1 MKTIYFIPLTLLFL
15 SCSESTQE
23 NQEAAEVDTP
33 AEFTSSSIKLNDD
46 QIALAEIKLGSL
58 QKQMVS
64 DFVECN
70 GTITLPPQ
78 NIVTVNAPMGGFV
91 EKVNYLPGDFV
102 KKGALLAVL
111 SHTDYIKLQQA
122 YLDTQSKLTFAEQ
135 EYERQK
141 TLSSGDAS
149 ARKRLEES
157 TSNYKSLQA
166 QLMGTAAQLKYIG
179 IRPEDIEKNGIRSSI
194 ALFAPING
202 YITAVNINRGKFVS
216 SQENMYELID
226 KSHMHL
232 DLNVFEKDIPKI
244 SIGQSVFYSLNENPE
259 RSFEGKVSLIGQKME
274 EENRAFSV
282 HVDIDAPEDYF
293 KPGMYTNAK
302 IFLAADSVA
311 ALPQSALIRESN
323 EYYIFVKEG
332 DAFVRR
338 RVQTGAEYN
347 DMTQIINPETLE
359 GQSIVLEGAYY
370 LKAEVGE

>member
-1 MKTIYFIPLTLLFL
+1 
-15 SCSESTQE
+15 
-23 NQEAAEVDTP
+23 
-33 AEFTSSSIKLNDD
+33 
-46 QIALAEIKLGSL
+46 
-58 QKQMVS
+58 
-64 DFVECN
+64 
-70 GTITLPPQ
+70 
-78 NIVTVNAPMGGFV
+78 
-91 EKVNYLPGDFV
+91 
-102 KKGALLAVL
+102 
-111 SHTDYIKLQQA
+111 
-122 YLDTQSKLTFAEQ
+122 
-135 EYERQK
+135 
-141 TLSSGDAS
+141 
-149 ARKRLEES
+149 
-157 TSNYKSLQA
+157 
-166 QLMGTAAQLKYIG
+166 MGTAAQLKYIG

-194 ALFAPING
+194 ALYAPING
-202 YITAVNINRGKFVS
+202 YITAVNINPGKFVS

-232 DLNVFEKDIPKI
+232 DLNVFEKDIAKI

-282 HVDIDAPEDYF
+282 HVDIDTPEDYF
-293 KPGMYTNAK
+293 KPGMYANAK

-323 EYYIFVKEG
+323 EYYIFVREG

-359 GQSIVLEGAYY
+359 GESIVLEGAYY

>member
-1 MKTIYFIPLTLLFL
+1 MKIIYAITLSFLFL
-15 SCSESTQE
+15 SCSERAQE
-23 NQEAAEVDTP
+23 SQEAAEVGTP
-33 AEFTSSSIKLNDD
+33 AELTSGSVQLNDE
-46 QIALAEIKLGSL
+46 QIALAEIKLGPL

-64 DFVECN
+64 DFVECS

-78 NIVTVNAPMGGFV
+78 NIVTVNAPIGGFV
-91 EKVNYLPGDFV
+91 ERVNFLPGDFV

-111 SHTDYIKLQQA
+111 SHPEYIKLQQA

-157 TSNYKSLQA
+157 ASNFKSLQA
-166 QLMGTAAQLKYIG
+166 QLMGTAAQLKYVG
-179 IRPEDIEKNGIRSSI
+179 IRPENIEKKGISSRI
-194 ALFAPING
+194 ALHAPISG

-244 SIGQSVFYSLNENPE
+244 SIGQSVFYSLNENAG

-274 EENRAFSV
+274 DENRAFSV
-282 HVDIDAPEDYF
+282 HVDINSPEDYF

-302 IFLAADSVA
+302 IFLSADSVA
-311 ALPQSALIRESN
+311 ALPQSALIRDN
-323 EYYIFVKEG
+323 DEYYVYVNEG

-338 RVQTGAEYN
+338 HVQTGAEYN
-347 DMTQIINPETLE
+347 KLTQIMNPESLE
-359 GQSIVLEGAYY
+359 GQSIVIEGAYY
-370 LKAEVGE
+370 LNAEANK

>member
-1 MKTIYFIPLTLLFL
+1 MKTIYSIALSILLF
-15 SCSESTQE
+15 SCSENAQN
-23 NQEAAEVDTP
+23 NQEVAEVETP
-33 AEFTSSSIKLNDD
+33 AEFTSSSIKLNDE
-46 QIALAEIKLGSL
+46 QIALAEIKLGPL

-78 NIVTVNAPMGGFV
+78 NIVTVNAPMSGFV
-91 EKVNYLPGDFV
+91 ERVNFLPGDFV
-102 KKGALLAVL
+102 KKGALLTVL
-111 SHTDYIKLQQA
+111 SHPDYIKLQQE

-135 EYERQK
+135 EYKRQK

-157 TSNYKSLQA
+157 ASNFKSLQA

-194 ALFAPING
+194 ALYAPING
-202 YITAVNINRGKFVS
+202 YITAVNINPGKFVS

-282 HVDIDAPEDYF
+282 HVDIDTPEDYF

-302 IFLAADSVA
+302 IFLAVDSVA

-323 EYYIFVKEG
+323 EYYIFVREG

-359 GQSIVLEGAYY
+359 GEAIVLEGAYY

>member
-1 MKTIYFIPLTLLFL
+1 MKIIYSISLFLFLL
-15 SCSESTQE
+15 SCSESAQE
-23 NQEAAEVDTP
+23 NQEAAEGDTP
-33 AEFTSSSIKLNDD
+33 AELTSSSIRLNDE
-46 QIALAEIKLGSL
+46 QIALAEIKLGPL

-64 DFVECN
+64 DFVECS

-78 NIVTVNAPMGGFV
+78 NIVMVNAPMGGFV
-91 EKVNYLPGDFV
+91 ERVNFLPGDFV

-111 SHTDYIKLQQA
+111 SHPDYIKLQQA

-157 TSNYKSLQA
+157 ASNFKSLQA
-166 QLMGTAAQLKYIG
+166 QLMGTATQLKYIG
-179 IRPEDIEKNGIRSSI
+179 IRPEDIEKNGIRTSI
-194 ALFAPING
+194 ALYAPING
-202 YITAVNINRGKFVS
+202 YITAININRGKFVS

-244 SIGQSVFYSLNENPE
+244 SIGQRVFYSLNENTE

-359 GQSIVLEGAYY
+359 GEDIVLEGAYY